1 MAKKK
6 INLIGYCGMYCGD
19 CPAYTQK
26 MADLARDLRAEF
38 RLYRI
43 GRMAD
48 QMAKEPF
55 FKEFKHYNSCYRLLG
70 TIMKLRCTKLCK
82 GGGGPPDCKI
92 RICAREKGFDG
103 CWQCDDFTSCSNLE
117 ILKDNYGSANLRN
130 LRKLKLV
137 GPDAFVKG
145 KRYRFAPK

>member
-48 QMAKEPF
+48 
-55 FKEFKHYNSCYRLLG
+55 
-70 TIMKLRCTKLCK
+70 
-82 GGGGPPDCKI
+82 
-92 RICAREKGFDG
+92 
-103 CWQCDDFTSCSNLE
+103 
-117 ILKDNYGSANLRN
+117 
-130 LRKLKLV
+130 
-137 GPDAFVKG
+137 
-145 KRYRFAPK
+145 